1 MNIAVIG
8 SLRTALVFLS
18 GIVTVTAV
26 LLGCDAVTEF
36 ERQNPNDPGSDQ
48 FTPDPPEAL
57 SIDIREDS
65 ALVTWQDGTEFESG
79 YVVERMIDSS
89 GTFTAV
95 AELPRNTVT
104 YRELLPDRGIYV
116 TYRVRPVSD
125 YANTDSVSASR
136 SETAPRHAR
145 NTFAVDA
152 AAARETVVVNWQ
164 HRYAGI
170 DSFRVYR
177 SFDNS
182 QCDPRWSEYEIGPA
196 AYVASVNDDRQSWV
210 DSTYVPG
217 ERCYFLSAVNDGI
230 ESPWS
235 ILSDAPSAVIPEF
248 QVARIVN
255 DNENTDPVRTTLSWE
270 MEARYP
276 YEDAIIDP
284 SGILLEEQRD
294 DGDWVQIARLPGDAR
309 RYTIPDRD
317 PGRAYTYRIRSMAGP
332 GSSPIHMSYGEG
344 LAPQYSF
351 PFRPEAVAFGPDG
364 DRLFA
369 IAPFYTDVEPGSIHV
384 MDLQTGV
391 VTPWR
396 SAPSSAAG
404 EMLGVSPDGR
414 RILYIAPDLENVVLD
429 AETGDVEYR
438 LSSDVRQPSFAW
450 SPDGS
455 TLVLRTGSV
464 PNEIT
469 VLDLETGMTDVDQ
482 SLRRESPITSL
493 LAFANGN
500 VGFTLRFGDYGI
512 LPAGGG
518 EPILYENRVRQ
529 QRYSRDHNG
538 QPVGDLN
545 GAYGPL
551 DPATGRRQSTI
562 RAAGGGRPG
571 PGRLISFR
579 GDQTNQYRIWDP
591 QSGRYRLEGAQVSP
605 TASIS
610 SRSDYIFVS
619 GHVQEIVDRWRR
631 NR

>member
-1 MNIAVIG
+1 MSIAVIG
-8 SLRTALVFLS
+8 SLRSALVLLS
-18 GIVTVTAV
+18 SVVAVTAA
-26 LLGCDAVTEF
+26 LLGCDSVSEF

-48 FTPDPPEAL
+48 FTPDPLQAL
-57 SIDIREDS
+57 SVDIRKDS
-65 ALVTWQDGTEFESG
+65 AIVTWQGGTEFESG

-95 AELPRNTVT
+95 AELPRNTIT
-104 YRELLPDRGIYV
+104 YREKLPKRGIYV

-125 YANTDSVSASR
+125 YANTDSVLAGL
-136 SETAPRHAR
+136 SETAPRHDR
-145 NTFAVDA
+145 NTFVVNA
-152 AAARETVVVNWQ
+152 AEDRETVVITWQ

-170 DSFRVYR
+170 DSFRVYH
-177 SFDNS
+177 SFDS
-182 QCDPRWSEYEIGPA
+182 PQCHPQWSDYENGPA
-196 AYVASVNDDRQSWV
+196 TYVASVSSDRHSWV
-210 DSTYVPG
+210 DSTYVRG
-217 ERCYFLSAVNDGI
+217 ERCYFLSAVDNGL

-235 ILSDAPSAVIPEF
+235 SLSDSPSAIVPDIR
-248 QVARIVN
+248 VARIEN
-255 DNENTDPVRTTLSWE
+255 DAVNTDPNRTSLSWE

-276 YEDAIIDP
+276 YHDTVIEP
-284 SGILLEEQRD
+284 SGVLLEELRD
-294 DGDWVQIARLPGDAR
+294 DRDWVQIARLPGDAR

-332 GSSPIHMSYGEG
+332 GSSPVHMSYGED
-344 LAPQYSF
+344 LAPRYSF
-351 PFRPEAVAFGPDG
+351 PFRPKAVAFSPDG

-384 MDLQTGV
+384 MDLKTGI
-391 VTPWR
+391 VTQWR

-404 EMLGVSPDGR
+404 EMLGMSPDGR

-429 AETGDVEYR
+429 AETGDIQYR
-438 LSSDVRQPSFAW
+438 LSSDLRQPSFAW

-455 TLVLRTGSV
+455 TLVLRTGSA

-482 SLRRESPITSL
+482 SLRTESPIASL

-518 EPILYENRVRQ
+518 EPILYENTVRW

-538 QPVGDLN
+538 QPVGDLD
-545 GAYGPL
+545 GAYGPV
-551 DPATGRRQSTI
+551 DPGTGRLESTI
-562 RAAGGGRPG
+562 RAVGRGRPG
-571 PGRLISFR
+571 PGRLISFIE
-579 GDQTNQYRIWDP
+579 GQAYLYRIWDP
-591 QSGRYRLEGAQVSP
+591 QSRTYRLNGARISQ

-619 GHVQEIVDRWRR
+619 GCVQEIVDRWRR